1 MRINAK
7 GRVFMFV
14 LYALLILV
22 AVYLCK
28 QKNLKDEV
36 RVAGVVVICVVIAL
50 NLLWELIG

>member
-1 MRINAK
+1 
-7 GRVFMFV
+7 MFV
-14 LYALLILV
+14 FYALLILV

-36 RVAGVVVICVVIAL
+36 RVVGIVVVCVIIAL

>member
-1 MRINAK
+1 MRVNAK

-14 LYALLILV
+14 LHALLILV
-22 AVYLCK
+22 AVYLGK

-36 RVAGVVVICVVIAL
+36 RVVGIVVICVVIAL

>member
-1 MRINAK
+1 
-7 GRVFMFV
+7 MFV

>member
-1 MRINAK
+1 
-7 GRVFMFV
+7 MFV

-22 AVYLCK
+22 AVYLGK

-36 RVAGVVVICVVIAL
+36 RVVGIVVICVVIAL